1 MSEVLITFGGYPS
14 MAAGAERMAWRTGES
29 LARRGHSVTAL
40 TDSCPPADLD
50 GGAVRSVRSDRDL
63 ARDWRPEVIHAY
75 DLAKPEYVATA
86 LDLARRGG
94 ARFALTPAT
103 APELWPDAVLGR
115 AACRQAQVIYVLTS
129 AEAGVLSGF
138 GAAPDRMRQIPHAP
152 DLRGCPD
159 PTGFRRRL
167 GLRGPT
173 VVFAGR
179 RIPSKGYA
187 ELLRA
192 APLIWRELPD
202 TRLLFLGPN
211 SDPHVAETF
220 RANADLRIL
229 DLGAVDEQTKHD
241 AIAAA
246 DVLCLPSSADVF
258 PLVFLEAWM
267 CGKPVVTGNFVGA
280 DSVVQ
285 HGVDGLIV
293 EPRPREIAD
302 ALIRLLSDDE
312 MRSAM
317 GRAGQARVR
326 ENFTWDRVAA
336 SVEAGY

>member
-14 MAAGAERMAWRTGES
+14 APAGAERMAWRTGEF

-40 TDSCPPADLD
+40 TDSRPPADLD
-50 GGAVRSVRSDRDL
+50 GEAVRPVRSDHDL
-63 ARDWRPEVIHAY
+63 ARDWQADVVHAY
-75 DLAKPEYVATA
+75 DLAKPEYVAMA
-86 LDLARRGG
+86 LDLVRRGG
-94 ARFALTPAT
+94 ARLALTPAT
-103 APELWPDAVLGR
+103 APELWPDAALGR
-115 AACRQAQVIYVLTS
+115 AACRQARVIYVLTS
-129 AEAGVLSGF
+129 GEARVLSGF
-138 GAAPDRMRQIPHAP
+138 GATPDRIRRIPHAP
-152 DLRGCPD
+152 DLRGRPD

-167 GLRGPT
+167 GLHGPT

-192 APLIWRELPD
+192 APLIWHELPD
-202 TRLLFLGPN
+202 AQLLFLGPN
-211 SDPHVAETF
+211 TDPVAAEVF
-220 RANADLRIL
+220 RAHADPRIF

-267 CGKPVVTGNFVGA
+267 CGKPVVSGDFVGA
-280 DSVVQ
+280 DSVVE

-293 EPRPREIAD
+293 APRPTEIAE

-312 MRSAM
+312 IRSAM
-317 GRAGQARVR
+317 GRAGQTRVR
-326 ENFTWDRVAA
+326 QNFTWDRVAA

>member
-1 MSEVLITFGGYPS
+1 MSDVLITFGGYPS
-14 MAAGAERMAWRTGES
+14 TPAGAERMAWRTGES

-40 TDSCPPADLD
+40 TDSPPPADLD
-50 GGAVRSVRSDRDL
+50 GAAVRSLRSDRDL
-63 ARDWRPEVIHAY
+63 ARDWQAHVVHAY
-75 DLAKPEYVATA
+75 DLAKPEYVAMA
-86 LDLARRGG
+86 LDLVRRGD

-103 APELWPDAVLGR
+103 TPQLWPDVALGR
-115 AACRQAQVIYVLTS
+115 AACRQARVIYVLTS
-129 AEAGVLSGF
+129 AEARVLAGF
-138 GAAPDRMRQIPHAP
+138 GAIPDRIRRIPQAP

-159 PTGFRRRL
+159 PAGFRRRL
-167 GLRGPT
+167 GLGGPT

-192 APLIWRELPD
+192 APLIWRDLPD
-202 TRLLFLGPN
+202 TQFVFIGPN
-211 SDPHVAETF
+211 TDPAVAETF
-220 RANADLRIL
+220 RAHADPRIF

-258 PLVFLEAWM
+258 PLVFLEAWG
-267 CGKPVVTGNFVGA
+267 CGIPVVSGDFVGA
-280 DSVVQ
+280 DSVVE

-293 EPRPREIAD
+293 APRPFEIAA
-302 ALIRLLSDDE
+302 ALVHLLSDDE
-312 MRSAM
+312 IRSAM
-317 GRAGQARVR
+317 GRAGQVRVGR
-326 ENFTWDRVAA
+326 SHTWDRVAA

>member
-14 MAAGAERMAWRTGES
+14 APAGAERMAWRTGES

-40 TDSCPPADLD
+40 TDSQPPADLD
-50 GGAVRSVRSDRDL
+50 GEAVRSLRSDRDL
-63 ARDWRPEVIHAY
+63 ARDWQPDVVHAY
-75 DLAKPEYVATA
+75 DLAKPEYVAMA
-86 LDLARRGG
+86 LDVARRGG
-94 ARFALTPAT
+94 APLALTPAT
-103 APELWPDAVLGR
+103 APELWPDAELGR
-115 AACRQAQVIYVLTS
+115 IACRQARVIYVLTS
-129 AEAGVLSGF
+129 AEARVLSGL
-138 GAAPDRMRQIPHAP
+138 GAAPDRIRPIPHAP
-152 DLRGCPD
+152 DLHGCPD
-159 PTGFRRRL
+159 PAGLRRRL

-192 APLIWRELPD
+192 APLVWRTLPD
-202 TRLLFLGPN
+202 THLVFLGPN
-211 SDPHVAETF
+211 TDPAAAETF
-220 RANADLRIL
+220 RAHADPRIV

-258 PLVFLEAWM
+258 PLVFLEAWA
-267 CGKPVVTGNFVGA
+267 CGKPVVSGDFVGA
-280 DSVVQ
+280 DSVVE

-293 EPRPREIAD
+293 APRPAEIAE
-302 ALIRLLSDDE
+302 ALVRLLSDDE
-312 MRSAM
+312 VRSAM

-326 ENFTWDRVAA
+326 QNFTWDRVAE